1 LYEQNR
7 KNKKTFAVHKK
18 SLERHEGE
26 LSF

>member
-1 LYEQNR
+1 MNKIE